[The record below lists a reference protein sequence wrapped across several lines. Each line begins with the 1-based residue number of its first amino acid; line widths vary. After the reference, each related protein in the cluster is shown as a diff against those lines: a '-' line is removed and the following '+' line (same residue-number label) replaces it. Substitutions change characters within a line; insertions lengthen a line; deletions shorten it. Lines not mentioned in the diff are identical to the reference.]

1 MKQTGAAAARP
12 QEPSMEEILASIRR
26 IIADDG
32 EPEPPEPPRPVRAAP
47 PAPPPTPQPDEK
59 GQAFDLAA
67 PSRSLQPPM
76 PKLDGADLPVLDEA
90 AKALD
95 VEPAHKP
102 EPTPPRQPE
111 EPPRAP
117 LSPEALL
124 SGEANAHVSRAFNRL
139 ATTVLT
145 NNART
150 LALALSRS
158 ARTLARIA
166 RAPFVALAL
175 GVFASVADVALAVLR
190 SVFLAAGVRPH
201 TFVVSRA
208 ARLARVIVAIAPRTF
223 AICRKLARAHSFG
236 GPARFESRLAPA
248 PVGLLFRPFAGRPIF
263 SFAARPVGRGRRGP
277 VRDVV

>member
-150 LALALSRS
+150 LEDLVKDLLRPMLKAWLDDNLPPLVERLVRAEIERV
-158 ARTLARIA
+158 AR
-166 RAPFVALAL
+166 
-175 GVFASVADVALAVLR
+175 
-190 SVFLAAGVRPH
+190 
-201 TFVVSRA
+201 
-208 ARLARVIVAIAPRTF
+208 
-223 AICRKLARAHSFG
+223 G
-236 GPARFESRLAPA
+236 G
-248 PVGLLFRPFAGRPIF
+248 G
-263 SFAARPVGRGRRGP
+263 
-277 VRDVV
+277 